1 MWQQNCNGRPVCGD
15 VFLSKKIKE
24 ENRIV
29 MVLSDGLGSGIKAN
43 VLASLTASMAV
54 NYTLLKEPIDRIA
67 HTIMKTLPVDSERK
81 ISYATFTIVDIESD
95 GETNVIEYD
104 NPSFMLVREGKVITP
119 KKESITIEESSIRR
133 KVMYRSKFVAQ
144 KEDRMLL
151 FSDGVSQSGM
161 GTLQMPF
168 GWGEEA
174 VQKYVLKELR
184 SNPNRSAT
192 SLAKKVVL
200 QAQKN
205 DIYVS
210 KDDTTCAVVYFR
222 EPRQL
227 LICTGPPFHEQKDK
241 YLASIV
247 SQHTGK
253 KIICGGTTAQILS
266 REFGKEIEVGMN
278 VGKSGLP
285 PTSSMEG
292 VDLITEGILTIGRV
306 AEILEEHTTGDV
318 EGDGPAVEIVR
329 MLLQNDIIDFV
340 VGTKINIA
348 HQDPNLPVEL
358 EIRRNVVKRIVKL
371 LDEKYLKEVRLQ
383 FI

>member
-210 KDDTTCAVVYFR
+210 KDDTTCAAVYFR